1 MSFPGSTFYSIPR
14 LHVPQ
19 QGRPNFLQ
27 LGPPPLRQPS
37 VVVVGSPQSATCPS
51 FTTKRPLN
59 FGVKSCYAVSVD
71 KLSPLSTAG
80 ATRVKRNTHHVSFSE
95 MEDFELNVKGYRE
108 YRKHDLVN
116 KFRKLDNQVLEE
128 KDCWL
133 VEKDGYFWGDDSPET
148 IPDFNPAEEDEWMD
162 DSEFQQHGRKPFLS
176 NTILNE
182 QEEGGQN
189 SPPSEQDWLIAGMEV
204 DSGVTPTEWPTP
216 VSSAWAS
223 PTTPEG
229 RNYVSGRRGRTPAL
243 TPLSGICADLSL
255 LGFPEFPTPAQ
266 IRAAAEECWDD

>member
-1 MSFPGSTFYSIPR
+1 MCWFGS
-14 LHVPQ
+14 
-19 QGRPNFLQ
+19 
-27 LGPPPLRQPS
+27 
-37 VVVVGSPQSATCPS
+37 
-51 FTTKRPLN
+51 
-59 FGVKSCYAVSVD
+59 
-71 KLSPLSTAG
+71 
-80 ATRVKRNTHHVSFSE
+80 
-95 MEDFELNVKGYRE
+95 YRE

-223 PTTPEG
+223 PTTPGRKTFHKMNPIKISRKTFFIILICTQRDATMFLGVAVVLRHSRPCLVSAPTCHCLDFRSFLPLLKSGLQLKNVGMTKNQEG
-229 RNYVSGRRGRTPAL
+229 HYMHANYYS
-243 TPLSGICADLSL
+243 
-255 LGFPEFPTPAQ
+255 EK
-266 IRAAAEECWDD
+266 